1 MTRYMKWGITTR
13 LLAFLGVLL
22 ALGSQWLE
30 PLASSQLATAV
41 LVIGFV
47 MAFIGVS
54 AGSGWF
60 MFRKIYSRLWQE
72 ELERIKALRNKR

>member
-1 MTRYMKWGITTR
+1 MTRYMKWAIATR
-13 LLAFLGVLL
+13 LLAGLGVFV
-22 ALGSQWLE
+22 AICSEWIAS
-30 PLASSQLATAV
+30 LASGLHASLVLA
-41 LVIGFV
+41 IGFA

>member
-1 MTRYMKWGITTR
+1 MTRYMKWAIATR
-13 LLAFLGVLL
+13 LLAGLGVLL
-22 ALGSQWLE
+22 AIGSEWIAS
-30 PLASSQLATAV
+30 LASGLHASAV

-47 MAFIGVS
+47 FAFVGVS
-54 AGSGWF
+54 AGRGMF